1 MPPPVAAVVCIFLI
15 LGLFWL
21 DRDVKARTSAAL
33 WISTVW
39 LLLASSRSVSQWMGI
54 GSPLGSDQLLEGNPI
69 DRQVYTGLLVMG
81 LIVLVSRRRQVGR
94 LLRANLPVAVF
105 FLYCVIS
112 LLWSDYPDVAF
123 KRWTKALGDLVMV
136 LIVVSERDP
145 IAAVK
150 RLLARATF
158 LLIPISVLFIKY
170 YPALGRSYGQWDWK
184 TYYSGVTTNK
194 NALGVI
200 CLLFGLGSA
209 WRFLAIFHSRVKG
222 RIGQLL
228 GHGVILV
235 MVIWLFWMAN
245 SMTSLACFLVAS
257 LLLLATHVRVVERRP
272 ATVHFLVGMVIC
284 VCASVL
290 FLGVGPGVLESM
302 GRNATLTDRTGI
314 WAVVIGMIK
323 NPLLGTGFESFWLGP
338 RLQTVWKSYKW
349 GPTEAHNGYIE
360 IYLNLGWIGIAMLA
374 VVIAT
379 GYRTVLAAF
388 RRKLPTGNLVL
399 AYFVVGVVYNFTEAA
414 FFRMMAPAWI
424 LFLLAVTRVPGSPS
438 PKVRPSAKGDSGR
451 EMIPQPVPAVA
462 GDAVEEYLPETNG
475 VVSHRLGA
483 GSEFLP
489 IRRSTGR

>member
-1 MPPPVAAVVCIFLI
+1 MPPPVAAVVCVFLI
-15 LGLFWL
+15 LALFWL

-39 LLLASSRSVSQWMGI
+39 LLLASSRSVSQWIGI
-54 GSPLGSDQLLEGNPI
+54 GSPLGSEQLIEGNPI

-94 LLRANLPVAVF
+94 LLRANLPVVVF

-158 LLIPISVLFIKY
+158 LLIPVSVLFIKY

-194 NALGVI
+194 NSLGVI

-235 MVIWLFWMAN
+235 MVIWLFRMAN

-284 VCASVL
+284 ICASVL
-290 FLGVGPGVLESM
+290 FLGLGPGVLESM

-323 NPLLGTGFESFWLGP
+323 NPLIGTGFESFWLGP
-338 RLQTVWKSYKW
+338 RLQTVWKAYGW

-360 IYLNLGWIGIAMLA
+360 IYLNLGWIGLGLLA

-424 LFLLAVTRVPGSPS
+424 LFLLAVTRIPGSPS

-462 GDAVEEYLPETNG
+462 GDAVEEYLQEANG
-475 VVSHRLGA
+475 VASQRLGA

-489 IRRSTGR
+489 IRRPTSR